1 MLAHLKRLDW
11 LLIASALLL
20 VTFGLI
26 SIYSSG
32 GEELINFKKQ
42 ILWLTMGFFLMLT
55 VSFFDYRVLKNYKA
69 PVTIIYIISLLS
81 LLGVLIFGVSVR
93 GAESWYRVGSITV
106 EPVEIAKI
114 VLILLLAKYFSMRH
128 IEIYRVRHIVISG
141 MYVFLLASLVF
152 IQPDIGSVLIL
163 ISIWFGVMVIAGIR
177 IKHIAALA
185 IIGMV
190 VLSTAW
196 VFAFQDYQKD
206 RIISF
211 INPQSDPRGSGYNA
225 LQSVIAIGSG
235 GIWGKGIGEG
245 TQTQLGFL
253 PEAQTDFIYAAI
265 VEEMGLVGGFLL
277 LICFVLFIKRVMN
290 ISRYSTNNFARIVAA
305 GFSVMLISQ
314 IFINTGMTLGVAPIT
329 GIPLP
334 FVSYG
339 GSSLISLF
347 LMLGILQSITA
358 NKELK

>member
-1 MLAHLKRLDW
+1 MLLHLKRLDW

-32 GEELINFKKQ
+32 GEELTNFKRQ
-42 ILWLTMGFFLMLT
+42 ILWLAIGFFLMLF
-55 VSFFDYRVLKNYKA
+55 VSFLDYRVLKNYKG
-69 PVTIIYIISLLS
+69 PVTTLYIFSLL
-81 LLGVLIFGVSVR
+81 LLIGLFIFGTEVR
-93 GAESWYRVGSITV
+93 GATSWYHFGPVSF
-106 EPVEIAKI
+106 EPVELTKI

-128 IEIYRVRHIVISG
+128 IEMYRVRHIIVSG
-141 MYVFLLASLVF
+141 IYVFLAAGLVF
-152 IQPDIGSVLIL
+152 MQPDIGSVLIL
-163 ISIWFGVMVIAGIR
+163 ISIWFGVMVMAGIR

-185 IIGMV
+185 VIGAI
-190 VLSTAW
+190 VLSAAW
-196 VFAFQDYQKD
+196 LFAFQDYQKD
-206 RIISF
+206 RLISF
-211 INPQSDPRGSGYNA
+211 VNPQSDPRGSGYNV

-235 GIWGKGIGEG
+235 GVWGKGIGEG

-253 PEAQTDFIYAAI
+253 PEARTDFIYAAI
-265 VEEMGLVGGFLL
+265 VEEMGLVGGVMLL
-277 LICFVLFIKRVMN
+277 LCFVFFIRRVMN
-290 ISRYSTNNFARIVAA
+290 ISKYSVNNFTRLVAA

-314 IFINTGMTLGVAPIT
+314 ILINIGMTLGLLPIT

-358 NKELK
+358 NK